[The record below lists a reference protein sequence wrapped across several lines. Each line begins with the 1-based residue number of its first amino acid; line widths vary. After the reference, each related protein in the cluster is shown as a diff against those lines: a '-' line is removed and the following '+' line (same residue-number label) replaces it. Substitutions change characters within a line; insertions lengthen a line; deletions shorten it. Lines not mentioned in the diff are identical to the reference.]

1 MFKVVV
7 VDDEVKIVK
16 TICNFIKFNLSDIE
30 IVGTANSAIDGIKVI
45 SKTKPDLVL
54 LDIEMPHANGFDLLE
69 SLPEREFEVIF
80 ITAYNQ
86 YAINA
91 IKVNALDYILKPID
105 EDELV
110 ASIKKFQNNRTKPSK
125 IEQLNKLLK
134 QVNRSGSKRVKVL
147 SSTGV
152 EYIDIDTIVKLE
164 SMNAH
169 LSIFLTNKTVVES
182 SMRMK
187 ELEELL
193 PKELF
198 FRTHKSYLINL
209 EKVLRYNPS
218 DNSIIMMDDSIV
230 ALSRNKR
237 TDFLDK
243 MELLLM
249 P

>member
-30 IVGTANSAIDGIKVI
+30 IVGTANSAIEGIKVI

-105 EDELV
+105 EDELIE
-110 ASIKKFQNNRTKPSK
+110 SIKKFQNNRTKPSK
-125 IEQLNKLLK
+125 IEQLNKLLE
-134 QVNRSGSKRVKVL
+134 QVNRVDSKRVKIL
-147 SSTGV
+147 SCSGV
-152 EYIDIDTIVKLE
+152 EYIDINTIVKLE
-164 SMNAH
+164 STKAQV
-169 LSIFLTNKTVVES
+169 SIFLTNKTVIES

-193 PKELF
+193 SKDLF

-218 DNSIIMMDDSIV
+218 DNSIIMVDGSIV
-230 ALSRNKR
+230 TLSRNKR